1 MADWKEPF
9 VATSVNPRRVLI
21 PVVIVAVLAVIGWQA
36 WKRIQPGAPPDTL
49 YGNVEIRQVDLAF
62 NAEGRL
68 ETMNKREGD
77 TVKKG
82 ELIAQLETD
91 TYKDLVALATARRDS
106 ATANLDLLLAGTRAE
121 TIDRLRAA
129 QTNAQATLTNAA
141 ATFARQQELVKRDV
155 ASQQA
160 FDDARMNLDNARAA
174 YAQATAALNEGIA
187 GPRQQEIDAA
197 RAALR
202 EADASLR
209 LAHTGL
215 DHTNLTAPFD
225 GTIMTRVVEPGTVL
239 LPTAIVYSMAIS
251 GEVWVRAF
259 APEPMLGRVAPG
271 TEVTLTSDSGGPW
284 RGRIGYVSPV
294 AEFTPKTIETPELRS
309 QLVYRLRVRV
319 ENPDDRLRQ
328 GMPITI
334 YLPMP

>member
-1 MADWKEPF
+1 MASPS
-9 VATSVNPRRVLI
+9 TPRRILI
-21 PVVIVAVLAVIGWQA
+21 PLLILLAVALIGWQG
-36 WKRIQPGAPPDTL
+36 WKRLDAGPARDTL
-49 YGNVEIRQVDLAF
+49 FGNVEIRQVDLAF

-68 ETMNKREGD
+68 ERMLKREGD
-77 TVKKG
+77 SVKQG
-82 ELIAQLETD
+82 EEIASLEAD
-91 TYKDLVALATARRDS
+91 TYKDLVALATARRQ
-106 ATANLDLLLAGTRAE
+106 AAQAQLDLLEAGTRSE

-129 QTNAQATLTNAA
+129 LASTQAALTNAA
-141 ATFARQQELVKRDV
+141 ASFARQEELVKRDV
-155 ASQQA
+155 ASRQA
-160 FDDARMNLDNARAA
+160 FDDARMALDNARAG
-174 YAQATAALNEGIA
+174 YAQATAALAEAVA
-187 GPRQQEIDAA
+187 GPRPQEIEAA

-202 EADASLR
+202 QAEASLH
-209 LAHTGL
+209 LATTTLGR
-215 DHTNLTAPFD
+215 TTLTAPFD
-225 GTIMTRVVEPGTVL
+225 GTVMTRVVEPGTVL

-251 GEVWVRAF
+251 GEVWIRAF

-319 ENPDDRLRQ
+319 ENPDERLRQ

-334 YLPMP
+334 RLPKG